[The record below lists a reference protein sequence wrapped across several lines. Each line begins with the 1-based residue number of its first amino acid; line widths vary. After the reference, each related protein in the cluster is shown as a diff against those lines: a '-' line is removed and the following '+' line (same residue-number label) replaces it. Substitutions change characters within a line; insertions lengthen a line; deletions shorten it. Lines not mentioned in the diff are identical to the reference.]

1 MALGRFMMVT
11 LLTLSIVQRR
21 EKASAIFQ
29 FKVKPTERAKTEDDQ
44 TTYNWFVILN
54 PHQDLKFV
62 NAEFKKTEKDPVKPV
77 NFEPGHS
84 SFDTDTM

>member
-1 MALGRFMMVT
+1 M
-11 LLTLSIVQRR
+11 
-21 EKASAIFQ
+21 
-29 FKVKPTERAKTEDDQ
+29 D
-44 TTYNWFVILN
+44 TTKYAN

-62 NAEFKKTEKDPVKPV
+62 NAEFTKNEDLVKPV

>member
-1 MALGRFMMVT
+1 MLWKRCCGNNEYA
-11 LLTLSIVQRR
+11 
-21 EKASAIFQ
+21 
-29 FKVKPTERAKTEDDQ
+29 
-44 TTYNWFVILN
+44 N

>member
-1 MALGRFMMVT
+1 MMAT

-44 TTYNWFVILN
+44 TTYN
-54 PHQDLKFV
+54 
-62 NAEFKKTEKDPVKPV
+62 
-77 NFEPGHS
+77 
-84 SFDTDTM
+84 